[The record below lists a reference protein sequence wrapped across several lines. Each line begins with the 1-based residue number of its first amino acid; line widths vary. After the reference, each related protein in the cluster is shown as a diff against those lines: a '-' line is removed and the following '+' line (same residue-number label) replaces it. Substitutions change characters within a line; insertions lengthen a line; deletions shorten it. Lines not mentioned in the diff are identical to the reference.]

1 MRSNEIICARPLTHS
16 RHSKKNVSKALRH
29 WWLKPKLTFTMS
41 HLQWDRC
48 DLFALDKKNSQKHQ
62 VYFLE
67 LLVFLTFLKLIK
79 LLIEILRL
87 FQNTQQ
93 RQLPQLRFRTLKK
106 SCISKQS
113 SQSNHKTFASLIN
126 RYLKSSEWLGS
137 GF

>member
-16 RHSKKNVSKALRH
+16 RHSKITLAKHLGTDGSSQS
-29 WWLKPKLTFTMS
+29 W
-41 HLQWDRC
+41 HLQCDRC

-67 LLVFLTFLKLIK
+67 LLVFLTFLKFIK
-79 LLIEILRL
+79 LLIELLRL

-113 SQSNHKTFASLIN
+113 SQSNHETFASLIN
-126 RYLKSSEWLGS
+126 RHLKSSEWLGS